1 MKHPKSIIISESL
14 NHKTFTIKTF
24 ESSLLIF
31 QLTLILTPFLLIELL
46 IVEPDTFLSLTIF
59 ILGLLLIIYWII
71 SNILG
76 KYEIHF
82 TQNYIEFK
90 LGFPVI
96 TEKIHYSDII
106 RIRIKRRMG
115 KTGMSGRTGATT
127 TGPNVDDYYII
138 TKSKEFL
145 IIPKCSNHEKAFIK
159 TQIELHIK
167 KSFT

>member
-1 MKHPKSIIISESL
+1 MRCPKSIIISNNL
-14 NHKTFTIKTF
+14 NCKTFTIKTF

-31 QLTLILTPFLLIELL
+31 QLIVILIPFLLIELL
-46 IVEPDTFLSLTIF
+46 IVNPDTFISLTIF
-59 ILGLLLIIYWII
+59 ILGLLLITFWIV

-96 TEKIHYSDII
+96 TKKIYYSDII
-106 RIRIKRRMG
+106 RIRIKRRTG

-138 TKSKEFL
+138 TQSEEFL
-145 IIPKCSNHEKAFIK
+145 IIPKCSSSEKEFIK
-159 TQIELHIK
+159 TQIEHHIK